1 VSLPGIGR
9 AVLRAILAGLR
20 YAAFFVLLY
29 CRRVVQVLLRGYVVL
44 GALAFIT
51 FAVFRGG
58 LPWYAYAYQG
68 ASVFLAAL
76 ASWKYDTLLGLLT
89 PDGRRLI
96 LDV

>member
-1 VSLPGIGR
+1 M
-9 AVLRAILAGLR
+9 RAILAGLR

-29 CRRVVQVLLRGYVVL
+29 CRGVVQFLLRGYVVL
-44 GALAFIT
+44 GALAFIA
-51 FAVFRGG
+51 FAFFRGG

>member
-1 VSLPGIGR
+1 LDIAGIGR
-9 AVLRAILAGLR
+9 AVLRAMVTGLR
-20 YAAFFVLLY
+20 YAAFFVMLY
-29 CRRVVQVLLRGYVVL
+29 CRGVVQFVLRGYMVL
-44 GALAFIT
+44 GALAFIG

>member
-1 VSLPGIGR
+1 LDLPGILR
-9 AVLRAILAGLR
+9 AVLRAMLTGLR

-29 CRRVVQVLLRGYVVL
+29 CRGVVQFLLRGFVVL
-44 GALAFIT
+44 GALAFIS
-51 FAVFRGG
+51 FAIFKGG

-76 ASWKYDTLLGLLT
+76 ASWKYDTLLALLT

>member
-1 VSLPGIGR
+1 MDLPGISR
-9 AVLRAILAGLR
+9 AILGAILAGLR

-29 CRRVVQVLLRGYVVL
+29 CRSVVQFLLRGYAVL
-44 GALAFIT
+44 AALAFIG

-76 ASWKYDTLLGLLT
+76 ASWKYDTLLALLT

>member
-1 VSLPGIGR
+1 MDLPGILR
-9 AVLRAILAGLR
+9 AVLRAMLTGLR
-20 YAAFFVLLY
+20 YAAFFRAALLP
-29 CRRVVQVLLRGYVVL
+29 RRRAVPTARFVVL
-44 GALAFIT
+44 GALAFIS
-51 FAVFRGG
+51 FAVFKGG

-76 ASWKYDTLLGLLT
+76 ASWKYDTLLALLT

>member
-1 VSLPGIGR
+1 MDIAGIGR
-9 AVLRAILAGLR
+9 AVLRAMVTGLR
-20 YAAFFVLLY
+20 YAAFFVMLY
-29 CRRVVQVLLRGYVVL
+29 CRGVVQFVLRGYMVL
-44 GALAFIT
+44 GALAFIG

>member
-1 VSLPGIGR
+1 MVT
-9 AVLRAILAGLR
+9 GLR
-20 YAAFFVLLY
+20 YAAFLMLLY
-29 CRRVVQVLLRGYVVL
+29 CRDVVQFLLRGFVVL
-44 GALAFIT
+44 GALAFIS
-51 FAVFRGG
+51 FAVFEGG

-76 ASWKYDTLLGLLT
+76 ASWKYDTLLALLT

>member
-1 VSLPGIGR
+1 LDVPGIGH
-9 AVLRAILAGLR
+9 AALRAMVTGLR
-20 YAAFFVLLY
+20 YAAFFVMLY
-29 CRRVVQVLLRGYVVL
+29 CRGVVQFVLRGYVVL
-44 GALAFIT
+44 GALAFIG

>member
-1 VSLPGIGR
+1 MDLPGILR
-9 AVLRAILAGLR
+9 AVLRAMLTGLR

-29 CRRVVQVLLRGYVVL
+29 CRGVVQFLLRGFVVL
-44 GALAFIT
+44 GALAFIS
-51 FAVFRGG
+51 FAVFKGG

-76 ASWKYDTLLGLLT
+76 ASWKYDTLLALLT

>member
-1 VSLPGIGR
+1 LDLPGIGG
-9 AVLRAILAGLR
+9 AILRAILAGLR
-20 YAAFFVLLY
+20 YTAFFVLLY
-29 CRRVVQVLLRGYVVL
+29 CRGVVQFLLRGYVVL
-44 GALAFIT
+44 GALAFIG
-51 FAVFRGG
+51 FSVFKGG

-76 ASWKYDTLLGLLT
+76 ASWKYDTLLALLT

>member
-1 VSLPGIGR
+1 LDLPGILR
-9 AVLRAILAGLR
+9 AVLRAMVTGLR
-20 YAAFFVLLY
+20 YAAFLMLLY
-29 CRRVVQVLLRGYVVL
+29 CRDVVQFLLRGFVVL
-44 GALAFIT
+44 GALAFIS
-51 FAVFRGG
+51 FAVFKGG

-76 ASWKYDTLLGLLT
+76 ASWKYDTLLALLT